1 MPLDFS
7 DLQFDEESPI
17 YLQIV
22 RYLKYKIVS
31 GEITSGDELPSRRL
45 LSATLGVNP
54 NTIQK
59 AYKQIEQEGLMVSY
73 AGSKSLV
80 QYNEEKV
87 AAIRKE
93 LIQTQADQFIL
104 TLKQIGISKVEAHDL
119 IDQLWNLEK
128 NQEVAHETV

>member
-119 IDQLWNLEK
+119 IEQLWSLENK
-128 NQEVAHETV
+128 QEVAHETV

>member
-7 DLQFDEESPI
+7 DLQLDEDSPI

-22 RYLKYKIVS
+22 RYIKFKIAS
-31 GEITSGDELPSRRL
+31 GQITSGDEFPSRRL
-45 LSATLGVNP
+45 LSAMLGVNP

-80 QYNEEKV
+80 LYNEEKV
-87 AAIRKE
+87 TSIRKE
-93 LIQTQADQFIL
+93 FIQTQADQFIHA
-104 TLKQIGISKVEAHDL
+104 LKQIGITKSETHTL
-119 IDQLWNLEK
+119 IDHLWDASTKEDTN
-128 NQEVAHETV
+128 HE